1 MSTTDYLNAMLF
13 ALLGNHELVA
23 KWWTTPNRGFDMQCP
38 KDVEETKVKNYL
50 EYFCFK

>member
-1 MSTTDYLNAMLF
+1 MSPTDYLNAMLL

-38 KDVEETKVKNYL
+38 KDVDETKVKNYL
-50 EYFCFK
+50 ESFCFK